1 MYDFWVVHEAFLL
14 YNIGINKHKKQKN
27 RISIKWIEFCM
38 WREFMIKYDEGI
50 EYYEKENI
58 NNILINTEDLN
69 EETAMVIDGVMYILR
84 RDGNDIF
91 VEKIKNVL

>member
-1 MYDFWVVHEAFLL
+1 
-14 YNIGINKHKKQKN
+14 
-27 RISIKWIEFCM
+27 M

-69 EETAMVIDGVMYILR
+69 EETAMVIDGVMYILT

>member
-1 MYDFWVVHEAFLL
+1 
-14 YNIGINKHKKQKN
+14 
-27 RISIKWIEFCM
+27 
-38 WREFMIKYDEGI
+38 MIKYDEGI

-69 EETAMVIDGVMYILR
+69 EETAMVIDGVVYILT
-84 RDGNDIF
+84 RDGKDIF

>member
-1 MYDFWVVHEAFLL
+1 
-14 YNIGINKHKKQKN
+14 
-27 RISIKWIEFCM
+27 
-38 WREFMIKYDEGI
+38 MIKYDEGI

-69 EETAMVIDGVMYILR
+69 EETAMVIDGVMYILT

>member
-1 MYDFWVVHEAFLL
+1 
-14 YNIGINKHKKQKN
+14 
-27 RISIKWIEFCM
+27 
-38 WREFMIKYDEGI
+38 MIKYDEGI

-58 NNILINTEDLN
+58 KNILINTEDLN
-69 EETAMVIDGVMYILR
+69 EETAMVIDGIVYILT

>member
-1 MYDFWVVHEAFLL
+1 
-14 YNIGINKHKKQKN
+14 
-27 RISIKWIEFCM
+27 
-38 WREFMIKYDEGI
+38 MIKYDEGI

-69 EETAMVIDGVMYILR
+69 EETARVIDGVMYILT

>member
-1 MYDFWVVHEAFLL
+1 
-14 YNIGINKHKKQKN
+14 
-27 RISIKWIEFCM
+27 
-38 WREFMIKYDEGI
+38 MIKYDEGI

>member
-1 MYDFWVVHEAFLL
+1 
-14 YNIGINKHKKQKN
+14 
-27 RISIKWIEFCM
+27 
-38 WREFMIKYDEGI
+38 MIKYDEGI

-69 EETAMVIDGVMYILR
+69 EETAMVIDGIMYILT